1 MSKTKATLGNRLF
14 FCWKILV
21 FTVSLGFAYPNVFA
35 EGLGEA
41 EAGSDRKTLVS

>member
-1 MSKTKATLGNRLF
+1 MSKTHVTFGDRLF

-41 EAGSDRKTLVS
+41 ETAGDKKTLVS